1 MCFAVRSIAARV
13 TMALVGASVLLATP
27 VAATTSAEPAYEPP
41 VPVTG
46 TMNADA
52 EGVAWEPAAAGADVI
67 QEFDRKA
74 QRGGGYTWTVEMD
87 DPRLSGVAYG
97 LWSLDKIGPKY
108 EHHEGEAFT
117 STVELVN
124 DDGSW
129 VGSLRGYATMKPAT
143 RHWHIEL
150 TGTDGYEG
158 LSALLEGV
166 GPYGSAD
173 LQGLIFPGSLPEY
186 PAPVELAGT

>member
-1 MCFAVRSIAARV
+1 MDPVARAIAARAAV
-13 TMALVGASVLLATP
+13 ALVGFLVLLGTP
-27 VAATTSAEPAYEPP
+27 VSATTPDEPAYLPP

-52 EGVAWEPAAAGADVI
+52 EGVEWEPAEAGAEVI

-97 LWSLDKIGPKY
+97 LWSLDKIGPQY
-108 EHHEGEAFT
+108 QHHEGETFT
-117 STVELVN
+117 GTVELVN

-129 VGSLRGYATMKPAT
+129 IGSLRGYATMKPAT

-158 LSALLEGV
+158 LSALLQGV
-166 GPYGSAD
+166 GPYGSAE
-173 LQGLIFPGSLPEY
+173 LQGLLFPGSLPEY
-186 PAPVELAGT
+186 PDPPEVPSA